1 MRTTILANA
10 VLLLGAGAAAGQGY
24 NLYQH
29 NADGFQIAVPGT
41 PIRTATTFMSEKGY
55 RLPAHVH
62 TVERGGERYSITV
75 VDYRPIEEMGK
86 QRVQNCVVKTELACE
101 GNANTGP
108 GFWRHDV
115 RGALIYAS
123 YMFMKRN
130 ATLTDFV
137 WANHDRIE
145 GHELQLTNPDGSRI
159 YVYITMHEM
168 KLYIAE
174 ATIPKGAAPAT
185 QFQTSMQLVD
195 KDGELIRYENYYNN
209 TYHAMGLHPRPK
221 RATGAPVEPQ

>member
-1 MRTTILANA
+1 MRTIILVIA
-10 VLLLGAGAAAGQGY
+10 VFLLGAGAAVGQGY
-24 NLYQH
+24 EVYQH
-29 NADGFQIAVPGT
+29 NADGFKIAVPGA
-41 PIRTATTFMSEKGY
+41 PIMTTTTFMSEKGY

-62 TVERGGERYSITV
+62 TVERGGEHYSITV
-75 VDYRPIEEMGK
+75 VDYRPVEEMGK
-86 QRVQNCVVKTELACE
+86 HRAQNCVHKTELACE
-101 GNANTGP
+101 GNPNTGP

-115 RGALIYAS
+115 RGALVYAS
-123 YMFMKRN
+123 HMFMKRN

-145 GHELQLTNPDGSRI
+145 GHELQLTNPDGSRT

-168 KLYIAE
+168 RLYITE

-195 KDGELIRYENYYNN
+195 KDGEVIRYENYYNN
-209 TYHAMGLHPRPK
+209 TYHGMGLHPRPK
-221 RATGAPVEPQ
+221 RVTGAPVEPQ